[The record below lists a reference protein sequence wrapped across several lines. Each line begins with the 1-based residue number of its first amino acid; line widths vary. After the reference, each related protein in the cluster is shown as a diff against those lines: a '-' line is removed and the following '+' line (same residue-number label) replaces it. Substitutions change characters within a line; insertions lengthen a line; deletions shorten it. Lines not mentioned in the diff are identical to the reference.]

1 MTGKFCKRLAAVA
14 AVFLV
19 LLLAGCGVEIKVS
32 SPLTEGKAE
41 GNLKVH
47 FIDVGQGDST
57 LIEQNG
63 HFMLIDAGERDQGE
77 GVVSYLKKQGVKK
90 LDYVVGTHPHSDH
103 IGGLAEVLRAFDV
116 GRVIMP
122 AKEHTT
128 KTYENLLDEIA
139 GQNLKITL
147 PKVGNTYELGD
158 SSFQI
163 IAPVRDY
170 GDNLNNWSVGIRL
183 TYGENRF
190 VFCGDAEKE
199 AEEDMISN
207 GLDLKADVLKVSHHG
222 SSTSS
227 SGRFVD
233 LVDPDYGIISCGKN
247 NDYGHPHKEIRAML
261 KERNI
266 KSFRTDELG
275 TIVAVSDGKTVTF
288 PGQDPGGVTEKEG
301 KPEAQEYVINTNT
314 GKFHFPDCKSAASMK
329 KENKKTYAGARE
341 DMIKMGYEP
350 CQICNP

>member
-1 MTGKFCKRLAAVA
+1 MAGKFYKRLLAGAV
-14 AVFLV
+14 VFLA
-19 LLLAGCGVEIKVS
+19 LLLAGCGVEIQVS
-32 SPLTEGKAE
+32 SPSGGGEAG

-57 LIEQNG
+57 LIEQDG

-77 GVVSYLKKQGVKK
+77 VVVSYLKKQGVKK
-90 LDYVVGTHPHSDH
+90 LDYVIGTHPHSDH
-103 IGGLAEVLRAFDV
+103 IGGMAEVFRAFDI

-122 AKEHTT
+122 AKEHTIR
-128 KTYENLLDEIA
+128 TYENLLDEIA
-139 GQNLKITL
+139 AQNLKVTL
-147 PKVGNTYELGD
+147 PKAGDIYELAD

-183 TYGENRF
+183 AYGETGF

-199 AEEDMISN
+199 AEGDIVSS
-207 GLDLKADVLKVSHHG
+207 GLTLKADVLKISHHG

-227 SGRFVD
+227 SSKFMD
-233 LVDPDYGIISCGKN
+233 LVDPDYGVISCGKN

-275 TIVAVSDGKTVTF
+275 TIVAASDGKSVTF
-288 PGQDPGGVTEKEG
+288 PGQETGDLAPS
-301 KPEAQEYVINTNT
+301 EAKSQDYVFNTNT
-314 GKFHFPDCKSAASMK
+314 RKFHFPDCKSAASMK
-329 KENKKTYAGARE
+329 KENRKTYTGTRE
-341 DMIKMGYEP
+341 DVIKMGYEP